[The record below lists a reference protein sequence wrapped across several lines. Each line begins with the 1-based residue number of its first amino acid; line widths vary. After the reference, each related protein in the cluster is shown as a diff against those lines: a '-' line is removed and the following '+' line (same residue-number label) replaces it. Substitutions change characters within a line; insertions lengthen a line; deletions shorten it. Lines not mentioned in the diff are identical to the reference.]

1 MEVITYIN
9 WTEPGEKKRFE
20 ECVKTTSDDSELRE
34 KLKEEFNVDTT
45 TAFTM
50 IRRFSKFIKNN
61 RKQ

>member
-20 ECVKTTSDDSELRE
+20 ECVKTTKNDAELRE

-45 TAFTM
+45 IAFTM
-50 IRRFSKFIKNN
+50 IRRFKKIIKIN
-61 RKQ
+61 RR

>member
-20 ECVKTTSDDSELRE
+20 ECVKTTNTDAELRE

-45 TAFTM
+45 IAFTM
-50 IRRFSKFIKNN
+50 IRRFQKIIKKY
-61 RKQ
+61 RK